1 MVDKNKVEEELI
13 YRTDD
18 IALDLFDSWQCYYSE
33 WFSFDEYAVQV
44 VAYLKEHL
52 NTIKTEI
59 ENADDE
65 E

>member
-1 MVDKNKVEEELI
+1 MEDKNKMEEELI

-18 IALDLFDSWQCYYSE
+18 IALELFDSWQCYYSE
-33 WFSFDEYAVQV
+33 WFSLGEYFALV
-44 VAYLKEHL
+44 VAYLKEHFA
-52 NTIKTEI
+52 TIKTEI

>member
-18 IALDLFDSWQCYYSE
+18 IALELFDSWQCHYSE
-33 WFSFDEYAVQV
+33 WFTFDEYAVQV
-44 VAYLKEHL
+44 VAYLKEHF

-65 E
+65 